1 MKRILLFVFLLGSA
15 SLFAQ
20 VEDNRLSAEQ
30 FVHWVDKYHPV
41 LKAVRNKLPIA
52 KAELLKARG
61 QFDPALVG
69 NLSSKNAGD
78 ILYYSLPVV
87 GLAIPTATPVDLEV
101 NWSRADGTFV
111 NPQNI
116 MPDIGMF
123 TVGGMVNLGNGL
135 MTDERRTSLA
145 IAKAGVDLTE
155 AEAQLYRNK
164 LLAEAAKDYWKWYEA
179 YASLKAY
186 ESAVLAAKEVYD
198 FTINSFNAGD
208 VAAID
213 TLDARAL
220 LNTWTTD
227 YYKARNDAIA
237 TLYKA
242 SNWLWNENQ
251 EAVLLK
257 AETTPMSTL
266 PHIQVELQL
275 SEEHPLYV
283 YNDNKEEQ
291 FRLKRQLAREYLKP
305 KVAVGGSFILP
316 GDFTALPS
324 TEDFSTNNRFLKAK
338 VNMPLFMRTG
348 RGYSKSQ
355 NLQLENFQL
364 ERKETENS
372 WNNAMSAAA
381 EGILQLEVALIASIK
396 NQESL
401 KLLLEAEQQKLELG
415 DSELIKVNLR
425 TSYYAKALI
434 ETADINA
441 KLGAQKALWQQLSAT
456 F

>member
-1 MKRILLFVFLLGSA
+1 MKRILFLFLLSSA

-20 VEDNRLSAEQ
+20 VEGNRLSAEQ

-41 LKAVRNKLPIA
+41 LMAVRNKLPIA

-61 QFDPALVG
+61 QFDPAIIG

-78 ILYYSLPVV
+78 ILYYSLPIV
-87 GLAIPTATPVDLEV
+87 GLSIPTATPVDVQV
-101 NWSRADGTFV
+101 NWSRADGTYV
-111 NPQNI
+111 NPQNV
-116 MPDIGMF
+116 MPDLGMF
-123 TVGGMVNLGNGL
+123 TVGGMVKLGNGL

-164 LLAEAAKDYWKWYEA
+164 LLSEAAKDYWKWYEA

-186 ESAVLAAKEVYD
+186 ESAVFAAKEVYD

-208 VAAID
+208 AAAID

-227 YYKARNDAIA
+227 YYKARNKAIA
-237 TLYKA
+237 TLYQA

-251 EAVLLK
+251 EAILLK

-275 SEEHPLYV
+275 NEEHPLYV

-316 GDFTALPS
+316 GDFTALPT
-324 TEDFSTNNRFLKAK
+324 TEDFSTNNRFLQANI
-338 VNMPLFMRTG
+338 NMPLFMRTG

-355 NLQLENFQL
+355 NLQLENFRL
-364 ERKETENS
+364 ERKEIENS

-401 KLLLEAEQQKLELG
+401 KLLLEAEQKKLELG

-425 TSYYAKALI
+425 TGYYAKALI
-434 ETADINA
+434 ETADINSQ
-441 KLGAQKALWQQLSAT
+441 LGAQKALWQQLSAT